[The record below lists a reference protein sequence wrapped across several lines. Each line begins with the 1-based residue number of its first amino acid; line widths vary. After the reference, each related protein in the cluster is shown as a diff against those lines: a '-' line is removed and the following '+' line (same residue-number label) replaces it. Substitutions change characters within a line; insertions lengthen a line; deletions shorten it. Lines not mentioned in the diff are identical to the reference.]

1 MRTKL
6 VLMIAIVSVW
16 PNKAF
21 STLNEKNPATPLP
34 QIESVT
40 NDGDE
45 YDSESARKII
55 GSRVVTSVSVVMN
68 GKEPQFAD
76 AVGNY
81 IPRPLVPP
89 RVASPVSL
97 LDPDR
102 YEFYTFNDDGELVK
116 RLMTMEEIQSIVANG
131 DSEQQA
137 LAKNPAGNPILD
149 NEASIRDIVNN
160 VQKVLHS
167 EMANNNFTASLS
179 HNKLDTPDTSSSWS
193 SILPAIF
200 GNTGESIVA
209 QKIPVTTGSTADS
222 IIMQSTTT
230 HKKPATHKPSTSI
243 SKTTVPPK
251 TTPSKLTKQK
261 PKPSRPASS
270 SSVTA
275 TRPNTT
281 VTQKT
286 KPTSAAQTTQH
297 IKNTQTNKVTYSQQS
312 TSGTLKP
319 TKAATAGKPSSSS
332 LKPST
337 AYVQKIAQTTHRV
350 TYPPS
355 KTASTAADTTPTKK
369 TTTSK
374 RPVTQTK
381 YASSSLKTSPS
392 SASSSIQTT
401 KLPLTIQ
408 FTPTKKINNK
418 IPSDVGTNSP
428 IVQHT
433 YITTIPTKK
442 KISPTTPS
450 YKTTKIV
457 TESYTPKENW
467 ASTVK
472 YPSKP
477 SVTTRRT
484 VTSPIQPTT
493 RSPPQTI
500 SSETIFEPEPD
511 NVFDSELSLNQII
524 ESLKGLEGTTMPYA
538 SNYMDFVDLTTL
550 EPNSMP
556 PLDRINTDSVTI
568 MNNGQNLNSQTYAEK
583 EDAEFKQSVNSVS
596 YIPQTTFEYPDYSP
610 TTITTTTN
618 KMKNRTNSAS
628 QRPMTLI
635 EHKESDDEMEM
646 VLDMDDEKTTYATV
660 GTTTTISYTTTPD
673 SLSKQST
680 NSMDTMLR
688 ESFDSVLS
696 QVQNEVMSTTIDFND
711 VETTTYPQIQQ
722 DVITIKSNDRKKV
735 VVKPTPYISF
745 EVLEG
750 GGATE
755 SMKYFEAVIKH
766 YEQEKNKNESINGTN
781 SSIQADLTTQTTI
794 DDMKT
799 TEKPFE
805 MDRVGTTTVDSDS
818 LEMTTEN
825 FTEEEKSGIQ
835 TQETFKSS
843 ESSSYS
849 EENLTTTEVATE
861 EMPLNLLRTEN
872 DENFISNEEST
883 QSITIEPEEMSTI
896 QFIKDSTEKLK
907 SVSITEKNNNDDVST
922 SLDADITTIGST
934 FDDDD
939 SVTTTDGESFDQS
952 TVSSDF
958 NQEPDENQTQYEMI
972 KLIENI
978 MKNEKTNNNAQ
989 PNITNNLVERKEDAN
1004 EMTNKKIDNGTTE
1017 NYTTQRDE
1025 IEFSDLGETTTI
1037 TSVNV
1042 VATEKHKYETKTK
1055 TQTKIKTKPES
1066 KPSPTSSV
1074 KSPLNKLKL
1083 PTLAPIL
1090 NNLKMKVVNALKNTN
1105 TINLEPAP
1113 KQALGLEESTA
1124 HASEDILEFTK
1135 FCNEVAFNFWT
1146 ALNNEGISSAR
1157 SLTISPFAL
1166 TSMLAMFFLGA
1177 RGRTSGEI
1185 NDMLH
1190 LDDIVTFNPHAMLR
1204 NISDSVEEKK
1214 DGFVYSNAF
1223 VRELLSERSKGKI
1236 LPFFKEKV
1244 SQFYSGYVEEI
1255 NFNTVNDVI
1264 RRRTNL
1270 LIKRYTG
1277 GKVNEYL
1284 KTSNVWVKPPLAGIS
1299 ANIFETDCSRAS
1311 KVERDGEMFFQVLP
1325 AIRQRRLVPIPAV
1338 VWKSGFT
1345 AGYDPEL
1352 DATAV
1357 AIGLSGDIISTIFV
1371 MPGQQG
1377 HSAPGDNLERLESV
1391 LMVNA
1396 VSQNAWRRLLATL
1409 MERPGLEVQI
1419 PRFTHRSFVNTTNAL
1434 KKLGLE
1440 TLFDQNLA
1448 DLRGITGSIGRD
1460 VFVSDLIQINTFST
1474 CGEDKLAEEHHV
1486 EMYPA
1491 PPNKHR
1497 NIDYTSTTSSS
1508 SSSAAA
1514 KPIAVD
1520 YENERAFASDP
1531 IYDSRYLSLPLPL
1544 RPRQARIPENPRLR
1558 FDKPFIYFVRHN
1570 PTGMVLYFG
1579 RFNPRLL
1586 P

>member
-1 MRTKL
+1 
-6 VLMIAIVSVW
+6 MIFFYFFFRLFL
-16 PNKAF
+16 F
-21 STLNEKNPATPLP
+21 SFSHV
-34 QIESVT
+34 QT
-40 NDGDE
+40 N
-45 YDSESARKII
+45 
-55 GSRVVTSVSVVMN
+55 RVVTSVSVVMN

-179 HNKLDTPDTSSSWS
+179 YNKLDTPDTSSSWS

-200 GNTGESIVA
+200 GNTGESISNKV
-209 QKIPVTTGSTADS
+209 PVTTGSTADS
-222 IIMQSTTT
+222 IIMQTQQTT
-230 HKKPATHKPSTSI
+230 HKKPATHKPSSTTVL
-243 SKTTVPPK
+243 KTTSPPK
-251 TTPSKLTKQK
+251 TTASKLTKQK

-275 TRPNTT
+275 SRPSTAT
-281 VTQKT
+281 TQKLKQT
-286 KPTSAAQTTQH
+286 QAAQTTQH
-297 IKNTQTNKVTYSQQS
+297 IKTTVSQTNKVNYSQQN
-312 TSGTLKP
+312 TSPTKP
-319 TKAATAGKPSSSS
+319 TKSSTAGKPSSSS

-337 AYVQKIAQTTHRV
+337 AYVQKITQTTNKV

-355 KTASTAADTTPTKK
+355 KTASTVADTKK
-369 TTTSK
+369 TTSK
-374 RPVTQTK
+374 RPVTQVK
-381 YASSSLKTSPS
+381 YSSSSLKTSPS
-392 SASSSIQTT
+392 SASTIIQTT
-401 KLPLTIQ
+401 KLPLTVQ
-408 FTPTKKINNK
+408 FTSTKKNK
-418 IPSDVGTNSP
+418 NPSDSGTNSP
-428 IVQHT
+428 VVQHT
-433 YITTIPTKK
+433 YIQSTNPTKK
-442 KISPTTPS
+442 RTNPTTPS
-450 YKTTKIV
+450 YKTTKII
-457 TESYTPKENW
+457 TESYTPKENLITMIP
-467 ASTVK
+467 TVK
-472 YPSKP
+472 YTATSIPSG
-477 SVTTRRT
+477 TTRRT

-500 SSETIFEPEPD
+500 NSDSIFEPEPD

-556 PLDRINTDSVTI
+556 PFDRINTDSVTI
-568 MNNGQNLNSQTYAEK
+568 MNNGQNLNSQTSSSEK

-596 YIPQTTFEYPDYSP
+596 YIPQTTFEYGDFSP
-610 TTITTTTN
+610 TTTTKNYNT
-618 KMKNRTNSAS
+618 MKNRTNTAS
-628 QRPMTLI
+628 NSNSMTRPMTMI

-646 VLDMDDEKTTYATV
+646 VLDMDDEKTTFSTT
-660 GTTTTISYTTTPD
+660 GTTTTSTKAYTTTPD

-696 QVQNEVMSTTIDFND
+696 QVQNEGMSTTIDFND
-711 VETTTYPQIQQ
+711 VETTTYAQMQQ
-722 DVITIKSNDRKKV
+722 DIKTNDRKKV
-735 VVKPTPYISF
+735 VVKPTPYVSF
-745 EVLEG
+745 QALDG

-755 SMKYFEAVIKH
+755 PMKYFEAVIKH
-766 YEQEKNKNESINGTN
+766 YEQEKNKNESINGT
-781 SSIQADLTTQTTI
+781 ITTDLTTQTSNDEI
-794 DDMKT
+794 LMKT

-805 MDRVGTTTVDSDS
+805 MDRIEATTIDAES
-818 LEMTTEN
+818 LEMTTET
-825 FTEEEKSGIQ
+825 FTEDKLEIQ
-835 TQETFKSS
+835 TQATIKSS
-843 ESSSYS
+843 ETSSNS
-849 EENLTTTEVATE
+849 EENLTTTDLATH

-872 DENFISNEEST
+872 NENFISNEEST
-883 QSITIEPEEMSTI
+883 QSITNEPEEMSTI
-896 QFIKDSTEKLK
+896 QFIRDSTEKME
-907 SVSITEKNNNDDVST
+907 SVSLAEKNNNDITDTGVNE
-922 SLDADITTIGST
+922 DITTIGAT
-934 FDDDD
+934 FDGDE
-939 SVTTTDGESFDQS
+939 SITTTDGDNFDQS
-952 TVSSDF
+952 TVMSDF

-978 MKNEKTNNNAQ
+978 MKNEKTNNNVQ
-989 PNITNNLVERKEDAN
+989 SNVMNNSLERKEDGN
-1004 EMTNKKIDNGTTE
+1004 DLSNKTTDNASIITTTDS
-1017 NYTTQRDE
+1017 YTTQRDE
-1025 IEFSDLGETTTI
+1025 NEFSDLGETTTI
-1037 TSVNV
+1037 AVVNTAAIV
-1042 VATEKHKYETKTK
+1042 TEKPKYETKTK
-1055 TQTKIKTKPES
+1055 TKTKIKTKPET
-1066 KPSPTSSV
+1066 KQPNLTASV

-1214 DGFVYSNAF
+1214 DGFVYSSAF

-1284 KTSNVWVKPPLAGIS
+1284 KASNVWVK
-1299 ANIFETDCSRAS
+1299 
-1311 KVERDGEMFFQVLP
+1311 
-1325 AIRQRRLVPIPAV
+1325 
-1338 VWKSGFT
+1338 
-1345 AGYDPEL
+1345 
-1352 DATAV
+1352 
-1357 AIGLSGDIISTIFV
+1357 
-1371 MPGQQG
+1371 
-1377 HSAPGDNLERLESV
+1377 
-1391 LMVNA
+1391 
-1396 VSQNAWRRLLATL
+1396 
-1409 MERPGLEVQI
+1409 
-1419 PRFTHRSFVNTTNAL
+1419 
-1434 KKLGLE
+1434 
-1440 TLFDQNLA
+1440 
-1448 DLRGITGSIGRD
+1448 
-1460 VFVSDLIQINTFST
+1460 
-1474 CGEDKLAEEHHV
+1474 
-1486 EMYPA
+1486 
-1491 PPNKHR
+1491 
-1497 NIDYTSTTSSS
+1497 
-1508 SSSAAA
+1508 
-1514 KPIAVD
+1514 
-1520 YENERAFASDP
+1520 
-1531 IYDSRYLSLPLPL
+1531 
-1544 RPRQARIPENPRLR
+1544 
-1558 FDKPFIYFVRHN
+1558 
-1570 PTGMVLYFG
+1570 
-1579 RFNPRLL
+1579 
-1586 P
+1586 